1 MHLFDC
7 SCFKDFFGVIGVWS
21 SEIVMMSGS
30 LSVDSYC
37 ISGDVH
43 VDTSSVPW
51 IIVTIE
57 EDNISIVVEVL
68 AWLSTTE
75 EVKSPVVLRSES
87 VGLLAVLGVTS
98 FIPVVPSVGTLSR
111 VITLWHWELTT
122 GLNSPSTV
130 IQSN

>member
-7 SCFKDFFGVIGVWS
+7 SCFKDFFGIVSIWTS
-21 SEIVMMSGS
+21 KIVMMSGS
-30 LSVDSYC
+30 FSVDSYC

-57 EDNISIVVEVL
+57 EHNISIIVKVL

-75 EVKSPVVLRSES
+75 EVKSPVVFGSKS
-87 VGLLAVLGVTS
+87 VIFLAVLGVTS
-98 FIPVVPSVGTLSR
+98 FIPVVPSEATLSR
-111 VITLWHWELTT
+111 VITLWHWELTAC
-122 GLNSPSTV
+122 LNSPST
-130 IQSN
+130 II